1 MNALR
6 SSSALAR
13 RSLATPPAPLS
24 STSRLI
30 SSSSFTSSSKRSIS
44 STSLSQRTN
53 RVAASSR
60 WSGSIP
66 SSLTQIRT
74 MASETKIKVKTPVV
88 ELDGDEVWDNSSF
101 YSSKFQ
107 SACFTSPYILVLGL
121 PVFVENAGKHGEYHD
136 NTCVNRTMTPPAGF
150 ETLFLTH
157 ANQLVFAN
165 IDDSYYLAR
174 NQRKGKLIVHS
185 LTGLDLHDPHRCRA
199 HAV

>member
-13 RSLATPPAPLS
+13 RSLATPPAPLA

-44 STSLSQRTN
+44 STSLSQRTT

-66 SSLTQIRT
+66 SSFTQTRT
-74 MASETKIKVKTPVV
+74 MASETKIKVKTPLV

-101 YSSKFQ
+101 YSSKLSISLFHKP
-107 SACFTSPYILVLGL
+107 AYPRARRC
-121 PVFVENAGKHGEYHD
+121 VFVENAGKHGEYYD
-136 NTCVNRTMTPPAGF
+136 NSCVNRTMTPPKAF
-150 ETLFLTH
+150 ETH
-157 ANQLVFAN
+157 
-165 IDDSYYLAR
+165 Y
-174 NQRKGKLIVHS
+174 
-185 LTGLDLHDPHRCRA
+185 
-199 HAV
+199 

>member
-30 SSSSFTSSSKRSIS
+30 SSSSFTSSSSKRSIS

-66 SSLTQIRT
+66 SSLTQTRT

-121 PVFVENAGKHGEYHD
+121 RVFVENAGKHGEYHD
-136 NTCVNRTMTPPAGF
+136 NTCVNRMMTPPQA
-150 ETLFLTH
+150 L
-157 ANQLVFAN
+157 
-165 IDDSYYLAR
+165 
-174 NQRKGKLIVHS
+174 KLI
-185 LTGLDLHDPHRCRA
+185 LDTC
-199 HAV
+199 